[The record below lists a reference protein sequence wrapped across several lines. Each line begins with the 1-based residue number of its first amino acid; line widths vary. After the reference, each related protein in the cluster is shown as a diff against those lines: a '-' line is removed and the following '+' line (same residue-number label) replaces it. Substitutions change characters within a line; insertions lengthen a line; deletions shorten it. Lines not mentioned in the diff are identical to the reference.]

1 MSAMQQPASQ
11 SPASSRRDFLASTTA
26 AAVGGTL
33 VSALANP
40 PAVHAAG
47 SDILKVGL
55 IGCGGR
61 GSGAALNAMHADE
74 NAQLTVMCDL
84 FPDVLQ
90 RARRSIGP
98 AL

>member
-1 MSAMQQPASQ
+1 MSAKQQPASP
-11 SPASSRRDFLASTTA
+11 SPAPSRRDFLASTTA

-33 VSALANP
+33 VSALASP

-61 GSGAALNAMHADE
+61 GSSAALNAMHAE
-74 NAQLTVMCDL
+74 PNVQLTVLCDL
-84 FPDVLQ
+84 FPDYLQ
-90 RARRSIGP
+90 QIGRAHV
-98 AL
+98 